1 MDFSLSSGS
10 PILPLQTFQVDGR
23 DFAKVV
29 DSAGVTGP
37 RTCDRMVTAGWYPN
51 RRLSSGERD
60 HPMYRTSGFGCR
72 KIPPKLL
79 CSAIFFLVLT
89 ACSTTQPPQVRIA
102 LEQAPKVIALP
113 RLVFSADRPDPFCDL
128 DAVDRTY
135 YWVRGQL
142 EKKGYS
148 VVPLPLPAL
157 ENNFRP
163 DPWAKASAAEL
174 LGKLPEGADALLLVR
189 ITHYLVLD
197 FCPREEY
204 PTFELAG
211 EAELF
216 APGHQTA
223 VWRSSGTA
231 GTIVRSVAEDA
242 VFSVGTDLAEQLVG
256 PLPPA
261 R

>member
-1 MDFSLSSGS
+1 MSRAF
-10 PILPLQTFQVDGR
+10 
-23 DFAKVV
+23 
-29 DSAGVTGP
+29 
-37 RTCDRMVTAGWYPN
+37 
-51 RRLSSGERD
+51 
-60 HPMYRTSGFGCR
+60 GFGHR
-72 KIPPKLL
+72 KIPINLI
-79 CSAIFFLVLT
+79 CFTFFILVLT
-89 ACSTTQPPQVRIA
+89 ACSTTQPPQVPIA

-113 RLVFSADRPDPFCDL
+113 RLVFSADRPDSFCDL
-128 DAVDRTY
+128 DVADRTY
-135 YWVRGQL
+135 YWVRWQL
-142 EKKGYS
+142 EEKGYR
-148 VVPLPLPAL
+148 VVPVLLPAL

-174 LGKLPEGADALLLVR
+174 LSKLPEGADALLLVR
-189 ITHYLVLD
+189 ITHYLALD